1 MAQADRRR
9 AARGEK
15 SAVSQQINLYSPI
28 FRKQEKVFSATTMLQ
43 GLALIVVVVV
53 VFFYWISLQTSVLE
67 IRAAE
72 SGRSLKAELER
83 LKAYGAGE
91 SPAERAKA
99 LAERKKALEATLAS
113 HKQALGAMDSPAV
126 GREEGYSEVL
136 RALARVSME
145 GVWLTRIQFAEGGGE
160 LSITGRATRAELVP
174 AYLQRLRSQAA
185 LRGQEFSRLE
195 ITRPAAAAKA
205 GGTFVE
211 FALSSGEAPSTK

>member
-1 MAQADRRR
+1 MAEADRRR
-9 AARGEK
+9 AARGEE

-43 GLALIVVVVV
+43 GFVLIVVVVT
-53 VFFYWISLQTSVLE
+53 VFFYSISLQSSVLE

-72 SGRSLKAELER
+72 SGRQLKSELER

-99 LAERKKALEATLAS
+99 LAERKKTLDASLAS
-113 HKQALGAMDSPAV
+113 QTQALAALDSGAL
-126 GREEGYSEVL
+126 GRAQGYSELL

-160 LSITGRATRAELVP
+160 LSIAGRATRADLVP
-174 AYLQRLRSQAA
+174 VYLERLRSEAA
-185 LRGQEFSRLE
+185 LRGQQFSRLE
-195 ITRPAAAAKA
+195 VTRPAAAPKA
-205 GGTFVE
+205 GATFVE
-211 FALSSGEAPSTK
+211 FMLSSGEAESPK